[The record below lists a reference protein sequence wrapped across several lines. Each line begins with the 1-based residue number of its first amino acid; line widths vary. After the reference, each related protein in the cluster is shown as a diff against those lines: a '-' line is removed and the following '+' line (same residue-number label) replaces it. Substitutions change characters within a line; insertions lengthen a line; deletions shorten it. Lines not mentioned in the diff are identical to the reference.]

1 MNAFWLFLILR
12 ILKNYLFTSIKKDE
26 RSDDEDEEEEE
37 EELNQAASSTAA
49 VATGT
54 EQASLTARSVNAEK
68 KTPQVMVNG
77 QPVKR

>member
-12 ILKNYLFTSIKKDE
+12 ILKNYLFTSITKDE

-37 EELNQAASSTAA
+37 ELNQAANSTAA
-49 VATGT
+49 VATGS
-54 EQASLTARSVNAEK
+54 EQASLTARSVNTEK